1 MFQRLPP
8 IVKSR
13 LGAVKDFI
21 PYHTEILRL
30 KQLYLEMQCSALRCL
45 FGFVISTWY
54 RKRLKRCFP
63 SIISFRSGLKS
74 DMVMID
80 LTLSSFDIPST
91 TKGPGESF

>member
-13 LGAVKDFI
+13 HPAVKDFI

-45 FGFVISTWY
+45 FRACNFHMVSE
-54 RKRLKRCFP
+54 KAKKMF
-63 SIISFRSGLKS
+63 SFYY
-74 DMVMID
+74 
-80 LTLSSFDIPST
+80 F
-91 TKGPGESF
+91 F